1 VFDIWKFKDVDKVKI
16 TTIRGAIY
24 SGVIISMV
32 DKEDY
37 EDIGADNP
45 DDTIS
50 IENVDGIY
58 TLRASEIAHI
68 EIIHESTYAERDK
81 PRQAVVA

>member
-1 VFDIWKFKDVDKVKI
+1 MFNIWKFKDVDKVKI
-16 TTIRGAIY
+16 TTIRGAVHN
-24 SGVIISMV
+24 GVIISMV

-58 TLRASEIAHI
+58 TLRASEIANI
-68 EIIHESTYAERDK
+68 EIIPETTYAEPDM
-81 PRQAVVA
+81 PRQAAA